1 MKKPHSHVN
10 TTHVAKDHYELT
22 NGVGFTLKVA
32 EVGTDK
38 KLAFAM
44 GHNTRLGEGSMLA
57 KIDPDVL
64 WLILKKVDLET
75 VE

>member
-1 MKKPHSHVN
+1 MHRKWDSQA
-10 TTHVAKDHYELT
+10 TARYQTEEM
-22 NGVGFTLKVA
+22 LKIA
-32 EVGTDK
+32 EVRTDK

-44 GHNTRLGEGSMLA
+44 GHDTRLGEGSMLA

-75 VE
+75 VEIE